1 MSVSHHLWLAG
12 KQATPCEDVSHY
24 KLFIAQDALH
34 FDGNL
39 RVLSGVR
46 TTNRCSKVPMN
57 IGKV

>member
-12 KQATPCEDVSHY
+12 KPATPCEDVSHY

-39 RVLSGVR
+39 RVL
-46 TTNRCSKVPMN
+46 
-57 IGKV
+57 